1 MAYSRATTSKVK
13 GDSLDTFVSN
23 LGKAFD
29 DQLTIRNADAEI
41 KFNQMVLEQNIPLEA
56 QLSYRKD
63 QMKEIQTKDEK
74 KRISGEIS
82 TLTQRI
88 EEKKF
93 TDTYT
98 EKLINLSS
106 GVESID
112 NVLQWL
118 KDSKATAT
126 DQNII
131 DAINKQITDKEA
143 TRYSLVK
150 QTMENETSYATTSKE
165 ASIINDQ
172 INKVSAAKSKAMLSG
187 DNLLVSSYDLQ
198 LQSLKKTQVENS
210 IQKDM
215 TNFAV
220 SAVSGYT
227 TSLDLLDSYNS
238 KITSGAQDG
247 PVTIGGTTYGSAKEF
262 WTYKR
267 DSYLSDNSNNG
278 FFSQFKSEV
287 DNKIKTDNSKNSLT
301 TGALSSK
308 ISAYDSLASRPELQS
323 FNQQIQ
329 TYKQDSLQSGADLV
343 SNNIYNTYATDYDVN
358 TAVGGL
364 NALKDLGANVSDSYT
379 KVLTLGSQIKSQQ
392 VSNILSTANDL
403 VKTGLSPEEA
413 ISQAIAQG
421 AGATVSPKEA
431 VTKTEGKIATDF
443 ASKATASSFTNDPR
457 LTISSPTSTT
467 PPAGTSTPTSTT
479 SAAGGSSIVDFLNS
493 KGQDSSYGARAR
505 LAQQYGISNYTGSA
519 QQNTQLLGILSNQTN
534 TKPVATNT
542 TPTPTQPA
550 PAPVVTP
557 KPAVTP
563 APAPSTGKL
572 GASYTGTSVVDFLT
586 KAGQASDFTSRSKL
600 AQTYGIQN
608 YTGTAEQNT
617 KLLTTLKTKY

>member
-1 MAYSRATTSKVK
+1 MAYSRATTSTKIK

-41 KFNQMVLEQNIPLEA
+41 KFNQMVLEQDISLEA
-56 QLSYRKD
+56 QLEYRKN
-63 QMKEIQTKDEK
+63 QLKEIQIKDEK
-74 KRISGEIS
+74 KRISGEVS

-88 EEKKF
+88 GEKKF
-93 TDTYT
+93 TDQYT

-150 QTMENETSYATTSKE
+150 QTMENETSYAVTSKE

-172 INKVSAAKSKAMLSG
+172 INKVNTARSKALLSG

-198 LQSLKKTQVENS
+198 LQTLKKTQTENS

-220 SAVSGYT
+220 SAISGYT
-227 TSLDLLDSYNS
+227 TALDLLDSYNS
-238 KITSGAQDG
+238 KIASANYDG
-247 PVTIGGTTYGSAKEF
+247 PVTVGGTTYGSAKEF

-267 DSYLSDNSNNG
+267 DSYLSDNSKDG
-278 FFSQFKSEV
+278 FFTQFKSEV
-287 DNKIKTDNSKNSLT
+287 DNKIKTDNSKNTLT
-301 TGALSSK
+301 QGALSNK
-308 ISAYDSLASRPELQS
+308 ISAYDSLSSRPELQS

-329 TYKQDSLQSGADLV
+329 TYKQDSLQTGANLV
-343 SNNIYNTYATDYDVN
+343 ADNIYNNYSTDYDIN

-364 NALKDLGANVSDSYT
+364 NALKDLGANVSDSYS

-392 VSNILSTANDL
+392 VSNILSTANNL
-403 VKTGLSPEEA
+403 VQTGLSPEQA

-421 AGATVSPKEA
+421 AGATISPKEA
-431 VTKTEGKIATDF
+431 VTKTEGQIAGGF
-443 ASKATASSFTNDPR
+443 ATGATNSSFTNDPR
-457 LTISSPTSTT
+457 LTISSPSGTT
-467 PPAGTSTPTSTT
+467 PPAPTSTPTSTPPAT
-479 SAAGGSSIVDFLNS
+479 GGSSIVDFLNS
-493 KGQDSSYGARAR
+493 KGQDSSYGARAK
-505 LAQQYGISNYTGSA
+505 LAQQYGIQNYTGSA
-519 QQNTQLLGILSNQTN
+519 AQNTQLLGILSSQTN
-534 TKPVATNT
+534 TKPVATVT

-550 PAPVVTP
+550 PQPVAAP
-557 KPAVTP
+557 KSAVTT
-563 APAPSTGKL
+563 PAPSTGKI
-572 GASYTGTSVVDFLT
+572 GATYTGISVVDFLN

-600 AQTYGIQN
+600 AQQYGIQN